1 MLNILTWKK
10 IPEEII
16 SKILYF
22 YIITKAI
29 YKYLLP
35 SFCLRVRHKIIHLKS
50 KWEKVVNSDCH
61 YNYYYYYYY
70 YTHHSGCERY
80 STVDMIWAETHWGP
94 WAPWAGTSALAI
106 GRGVSLSRICPLVP
120 LTSWS
125 VVMGKWEE
133 HLYCLPEWN
142 RARLLWQRRVLMPGL
157 KSRPVWPHCPLSHWE
172 S

>member
-1 MLNILTWKK
+1 MWVLIHDSWIKILINFLSLHWCKIYSIWKYINIRWNINWVKDQNQIHDDFNQCKMLNILTWKK

-70 YTHHSGCERY
+70 Y
-80 STVDMIWAETHWGP
+80 I
-94 WAPWAGTSALAI
+94 AL
-106 GRGVSLSRICPLVP
+106 VF
-120 LTSWS
+120 
-125 VVMGKWEE
+125 
-133 HLYCLPEWN
+133 
-142 RARLLWQRRVLMPGL
+142 Q
-157 KSRPVWPHCPLSHWE
+157 SHKE
-172 S
+172 K